1 MNLMLDGEVHATQLS
16 FHGLTKHFSPLWPD
30 SVVCWE
36 FHPTLIDGTV
46 FKPGDEMKVLMT
58 ADDRRLPVY
67 IETELI
73 VGAAKIHLNQYEIHD
88 PVAFAFMRDS
98 CAQIE
103 RNLEQ

>member
-1 MNLMLDGEVHATQLS
+1 
-16 FHGLTKHFSPLWPD
+16 
-30 SVVCWE
+30 
-36 FHPTLIDGTV
+36 
-46 FKPGDEMKVLMT
+46 MKVLMT